1 MTFKFNSFQSSL
13 KKIVL
18 LTCVIG
24 FGFTFSTPVT
34 NAYPIFAQQN
44 YENPREANGR
54 LVCAN
59 CHLAQKPTEIEV
71 PQAVL
76 PNTVFE
82 AVIQIPYD
90 QQVKQVLANGKKG
103 DLNVGMVLILPEG
116 FELAP
121 ADRIPE
127 ELKKKVGNL
136 YYTPYSP
143 EKKNILVVGPVPGN
157 KYSEMVVPI
166 LSPDPTTNK
175 SVSYLKYPIYVGANR
190 GRGQVYPDG
199 SKSNNTIYNASAA
212 GTVSTITKLEGKKGG
227 YEITITK
234 ADGTSVVNKIP
245 GGPDLVVS
253 EGQNLTADQ
262 PLTNNPNVGGFGQKD
277 VEVVLQNPA
286 RIQGL
291 LVFFVCILIGQ
302 ILLVVKKKQ
311 FEKVQL
317 SEMNF

>member
-1 MTFKFNSFQSSL
+1 MTFKPYSFLKALVLSISIAFAFNMSA
-13 KKIVL
+13 
-18 LTCVIG
+18 
-24 FGFTFSTPVT
+24 PVAT
-34 NAYPIFAQQN
+34 AYPIFAQQN

-54 LVCAN
+54 IVCAN
-59 CHLAQKPTEIEV
+59 CHLAQKAVELEV

-76 PNTVFE
+76 PDTVFE
-82 AVIQIPYD
+82 AVVEIPYD

-121 ADRIPE
+121 ADRVPE
-127 ELKKKVGNL
+127 EIKKKVGDL
-136 YYTPYSP
+136 YYQPYSP

-166 LSPDPTTNK
+166 LSPDPATNK
-175 SVSYLKYPIYVGANR
+175 DVSYLKYPIYLGGNR

-199 SKSNNTIYNASAA
+199 SKSNNNVYNASVA
-212 GTVSTITKLEGKKGG
+212 GTITEITEIKKKKGG
-227 YEITITK
+227 FTVAIQK
-234 ADGTSVVNKIP
+234 ADGDIVTDTIP
-245 GGPDLVVS
+245 GGPDLIVK
-253 EGQNLTADQ
+253 EGQTVVADQ

-277 VEVVLQNPA
+277 VEIVLQNPA

-291 LVFFVCILIGQ
+291 LVFFVFILLAQ
-302 ILLVVKKKQ
+302 ILLVIKKKQ

-317 SEMNF
+317 AEMNF